1 MLIIVLILAVT
12 LTSFSCRSE
21 PGNGNSKQVPGKKE
35 LADMNRYLVQ
45 KDRERIES
53 YIGRR
58 GLPMKESPS
67 GLWYFIE
74 NEGHGAPLT
83 DNDRVL
89 MEYDCFLI
97 DGTRCYSSQEL
108 GPRELIIG
116 RSEME
121 PGLNQALR
129 MLRPGGEGIF
139 IMPPFLGFGLKGD
152 GKSIPSRATI
162 VYEIR
167 IPDGK

>member
-21 PGNGNSKQVPGKKE
+21 NGNGNRKKIPGQKE

-53 YIGRR
+53 YIERR

-67 GLWYFIE
+67 GLWYYIE
-74 NEGHGAPLT
+74 KEGRGSPLT
-83 DNDRVL
+83 DNARVI
-89 MEYDCFLI
+89 MEYNCFLI

-108 GPRELIIG
+108 GPRELILG
-116 RSEME
+116 RSEM
-121 PGLNQALR
+121 
-129 MLRPGGEGIF
+129 
-139 IMPPFLGFGLKGD
+139 
-152 GKSIPSRATI
+152 
-162 VYEIR
+162 
-167 IPDGK
+167 